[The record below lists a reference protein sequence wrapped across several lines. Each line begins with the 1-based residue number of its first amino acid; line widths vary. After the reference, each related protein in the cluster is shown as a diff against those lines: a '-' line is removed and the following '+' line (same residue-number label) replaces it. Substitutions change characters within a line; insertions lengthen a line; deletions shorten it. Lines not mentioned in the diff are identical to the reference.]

1 MLLGIE
7 VCHFEQ
13 CQRTKKNSDSRP
25 LAFSLAGSECRWHC
39 SRAPMG
45 STVGVGGVD
54 EPARSTDVFYGLA
67 LLLGSRGPLILTRED
82 SGMRFAEPSCDPAM
96 AICIRKNFVIIAD
109 IRGKVNALGSC
120 RQTNITLISRVSLLL
135 HHLTFVLLLNKCKII
150 GCKISVN

>member
-13 CQRTKKNSDSRP
+13 CQWTRKKFDSP
-25 LAFSLAGSECRWHC
+25 LLIFSLAGSECRWHC

-54 EPARSTDVFYGLA
+54 EPARSTDVFYGL
-67 LLLGSRGPLILTRED
+67 LLDSRGPLILTRED
-82 SGMRFAEPSCDPAM
+82 SGMRFAEPSCDPTI
-96 AICIRKNFVIIAD
+96 AICIRKNSVIVAG

-120 RQTNITLISRVSLLL
+120 RQTHITFISRVTLLL
-135 HHLTFVLLLNKCKII
+135 HHFTFVLLLNKRKIVKCKVFRSI
-150 GCKISVN
+150 K